1 MKVLSSPQSPGQR
14 SVRRKLKNPKVEKAE
29 ILESVVQFLKSDKE
43 VDRVRTKEQTRARRN
58 SYHDGMRTCL
68 LRVSRFVAT
77 KGPGSE
83 GTSGDTLQASFTLAE
98 PHTHSPPPRHIHRA
112 LIPAAV
118 ADPAALAPQHL
129 SHHHRQHGISQPV
142 LTQVTGLHCETR
154 KLLSPTAASIHITDP
169 VWRPWP
175 Q

>member
-1 MKVLSSPQSPGQR
+1 M
-14 SVRRKLKNPKVEKAE
+14 EKAE
-29 ILESVVQFLKSDKE
+29 ILESVVQFLKSDME
-43 VDRVRTKEQTRARRN
+43 VDRVRTKEQTRARRS

-77 KGPGSE
+77 NGPDSE
-83 GTSGDTLQASFTLAE
+83 GTSAGDTLQASFALAE
-98 PHTHSPPPRHIHRA
+98 PRTHSPPPRHIHGA
-112 LIPAAV
+112 LIHAAV
-118 ADPAALAPQHL
+118 AEPAALSPQHL
-129 SHHHRQHGISQPV
+129 SHHHRIPQPL

-154 KLLSPTAASIHITDP
+154 KLLSSTAASIHITDP